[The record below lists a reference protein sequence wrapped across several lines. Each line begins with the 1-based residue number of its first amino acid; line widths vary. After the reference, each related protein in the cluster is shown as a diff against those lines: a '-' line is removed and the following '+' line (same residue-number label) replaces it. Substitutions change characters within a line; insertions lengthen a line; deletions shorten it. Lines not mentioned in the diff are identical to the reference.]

1 MRSKIPT
8 HQLDHSFSKF
18 EGGNSH
24 IVIADFNDQ
33 SKIFDRQYPH
43 RHNYYEIFI
52 LQESSGVHYID
63 FEAYPFSGA
72 VIFLTAPEQVHQ
84 LMRDKGGYGY
94 SIQFEEDFFNKDS
107 DADTG
112 LFSHFLFDHFQAH
125 PVISINETELNKL
138 KTLLS
143 LSLEEYKTDRMGCSS
158 LISAYVRIILM
169 EILRIRKEQ
178 FQEHHLQVG
187 PQQQQLLR
195 FKQLLNA
202 QFSSKHEVQDYA
214 EQLRITPRQLNAL
227 CKQFLD
233 KQASQVIK
241 DRILLET
248 KRLITINTLNIKEIG
263 YELGFEDSAYFS
275 RFFKQGTG
283 MTAQEFKKSIIKTPV

>member
-1 MRSKIPT
+1 
-8 HQLDHSFSKF
+8 
-18 EGGNSH
+18 
-24 IVIADFNDQ
+24 
-33 SKIFDRQYPH
+33 
-43 RHNYYEIFI
+43 
-52 LQESSGVHYID
+52 
-63 FEAYPFSGA
+63 
-72 VIFLTAPEQVHQ
+72 
-84 LMRDKGGYGY
+84 
-94 SIQFEEDFFNKDS
+94 
-107 DADTG
+107 
-112 LFSHFLFDHFQAH
+112 
-125 PVISINETELNKL
+125 
-138 KTLLS
+138 
-143 LSLEEYKTDRMGCSS
+143 
-158 LISAYVRIILM
+158 M

-195 FKQLLNA
+195 FKQLLNE

-248 KRLITINTLNIKEIG
+248 KRLITINTLSIKEIG
-263 YELGFEDSAYFS
+263 YKLGFEDSAYFS

-283 MTAQEFKKSIIKTPV
+283 MTAQEFKKNTIKIPLSHKTLQSIAEQGFEIAGLK